1 MCQKMGVG
9 IKTAGMVARNGCHE
23 EIQVGIESG
32 LQLASHRM
40 VILEMIFM
48 TCDLVIVESKLEQ
61 LWQVGDISEGNH
73 VVAAVTVVK
82 FLLFLSAT
90 IVCLW

>member
-1 MCQKMGVG
+1 
-9 IKTAGMVARNGCHE
+9 
-23 EIQVGIESG
+23 
-32 LQLASHRM
+32 M

-48 TCDLVIVESKLEQ
+48 TCDLVIVESNLEQ

-73 VVAAVTVVK
+73 VVAAVMVVK